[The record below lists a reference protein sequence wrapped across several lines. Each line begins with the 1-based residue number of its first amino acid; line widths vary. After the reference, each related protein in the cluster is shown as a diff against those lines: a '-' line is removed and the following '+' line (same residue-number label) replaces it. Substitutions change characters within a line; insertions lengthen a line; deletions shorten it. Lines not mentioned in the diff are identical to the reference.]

1 MNSQHNI
8 ARSGSH
14 FGKQEIETS
23 ISARFERQV
32 EKYPA
37 HPAVKTKTKTLSY
50 SELNQASNKIARFIC
65 ATGGE
70 SAETVGLM
78 LNTGIDMIIAILSV
92 LKAGKTWVALDPG
105 HPADRTSFIL
115 EDSGAKII
123 LTNDENMSIAARSVP
138 KDDLLINMDA
148 IDPTLSGDNLNIP
161 VSSHS
166 FANIIYTSGSSGRPK
181 GVIHTHR
188 LQLHNIW
195 LHTNSFGID
204 ADDRVSLLS
213 SFGFLAGITAML
225 RALLNGAC
233 LLPFSIKNE
242 GILKLRDWLGDEG
255 ITIYQSVPTV
265 FRQLMSTL
273 SPDEKFPKMR
283 IVHLGGEAVHRKD
296 VELYQRHF
304 GAQCLLVSNY
314 GSSETATL
322 SQYFIG
328 PETKLEKE
336 VVPVGFP
343 VEDKEILIL
352 DSEGGNAAKGQIGEI
367 AVKSAFLAEGYWRNA
382 EMTSQRFILDP
393 LQKDVRIFKTGDMGY
408 IGPNAGLV
416 ITGRKDNQVKIGG
429 QRLELSE
436 IENVL
441 LAHPQL
447 KSCAVAIQQGTTSES
462 YLAAYLEAKNQER
475 PSITS
480 LRSHLKQKL
489 PDFMIPSKFVF
500 LRSMPLLPNGKIDRR
515 SLPAPD
521 RVRPELATAY
531 VAPQN
536 VVEKRVAE
544 IWRELL
550 GIDEIGINDDFFDL
564 GGQSLSATQLA
575 SRINE
580 QFKIAIP
587 LRFIFEMPTVK
598 EISALIEILVT
609 SRPTQMEIR
618 NLEVEERERFTL

>member
-1 MNSQHNI
+1 MSLAAQ
-8 ARSGSH
+8 
-14 FGKQEIETS
+14 
-23 ISARFERQV
+23 
-32 EKYPA
+32 
-37 HPAVKTKTKTLSY
+37 
-50 SELNQASNKIARFIC
+50 
-65 ATGGE
+65 
-70 SAETVGLM
+70 
-78 LNTGIDMIIAILSV
+78 SV
-92 LKAGKTWVALDPG
+92 Q
-105 HPADRTSFIL
+105 
-115 EDSGAKII
+115 
-123 LTNDENMSIAARSVP
+123 

-148 IDPTLSGDNLNIP
+148 IDPTVSGDDLHIP
-161 VSSHS
+161 ISSNA

-204 ADDRVSLLS
+204 CNDRISLLS

-242 GILKLRDWLGDEG
+242 GILKLKDWLSDGG

-273 SPDEKFPKMR
+273 TPDEKIPKMR
-283 IVHLGGEAVHRKD
+283 IVHLGGEAVHKMD

-304 GAQCLLVSNY
+304 SPQCVLVSNY

-328 PETKLEKE
+328 PETRLETE

-352 DSEGGNAAKGQIGEI
+352 DSAGENVAKGQIGEI
-367 AVKSAFLAEGYWRNA
+367 AVKSAFLAPGYWRNP
-382 EMTSQRFILDP
+382 EMTSQRFRTDP
-393 LQKDVRIFKTGDMGY
+393 LQRDVKIFKTGDMGY
-408 IGPNAGLV
+408 IGPDDGLV
-416 ITGRKDNQVKIGG
+416 IAGRKDHQVKIGG
-429 QRLELSE
+429 QRIELSE

-441 LAHPQL
+441 LLHPQL
-447 KSCAVAIQQGTTSES
+447 KSCAVTVQKRNTSEG
-462 YLAAYLEAKNQER
+462 YLAAYLETKNQER

-480 LRSHLKQKL
+480 LRNHLKQKL

-521 RVRPELATAY
+521 HVRPELATAY
-531 VAPQN
+531 VAPQSS
-536 VVEKRVAE
+536 VEKRVAE
-544 IWRELL
+544 IWSELL

-575 SRINE
+575 SRLNE
-580 QFKIAIP
+580 QFKIVIP
-587 LRFIFEMPTVK
+587 LKLIFELPTVK
-598 EISALIEILVT
+598 EISALIEMLVPH
-609 SRPTQMEIR
+609 RPTLMEIR
-618 NLEVEERERFTL
+618 NLGVEEREKFTL

>member
-1 MNSQHNI
+1 MNSQRYI
-8 ARSGSH
+8 AKSGTQ

-23 ISARFERQV
+23 IPARFERQA
-32 EKYPA
+32 EKYPT
-37 HPAVKTKTKTLSY
+37 HPAVKTKTKTQSY

-78 LNTGIDMIIAILSV
+78 LNTGVDMIIAILAV
-92 LKAGKTWVALDPG
+92 LKAGKTWVALDPS
-105 HPADRTSFIL
+105 HPADRIAFIL

-123 LTNDENMSIAARSVP
+123 LTNNNNMSVATRSVP
-138 KDDLLINMDA
+138 KDDMLINMAA
-148 IDPTLSGDNLNIP
+148 IDPTVSGDNLNIP
-161 VSSHS
+161 ISSSS

-204 ADDRVSLLS
+204 SNDRVSLLS

-233 LLPFSIKNE
+233 LLPFSLKNE
-242 GILKLRDWLGDEG
+242 GILKLKDWLSDEG

-273 SPDEKFPKMR
+273 TPDEKIPKMR
-283 IVHLGGEAVHRKD
+283 IVHLGGEAVHKRD

-304 GAQCLLVSNY
+304 STQCVLVSNY

-328 PETKLEKE
+328 PETRLETE

-343 VEDKEILIL
+343 VEDKEILLL
-352 DSEGGNAAKGQIGEI
+352 DSEGEYVAKGQIGEI
-367 AVKSAFLAEGYWRNA
+367 AVKSAFLAEGYWCNP
-382 EMTSQRFILDP
+382 EMTNQHFMADP
-393 LQKDVRIFKTGDMGY
+393 LQRGVKIFKTGDMGY
-408 IGPNAGLV
+408 IEPNAGLV
-416 ITGRKDNQVKIGG
+416 ITGRKDHQVKIGG

-441 LAHPQL
+441 LLHPQL
-447 KSCAVAIQQGTTSES
+447 KSCAVAILRGNTSES
-462 YLAAYLEAKNQER
+462 YLAAYLETKNQER

-521 RVRPELATAY
+521 RVRPELATSY

-536 VVEKRVAE
+536 SVENRVAE
-544 IWRELL
+544 IWSELL
-550 GIDEIGINDDFFDL
+550 AIDEIGINDDFFDL

-575 SRINE
+575 SRLNE

-587 LRFIFEMPTVK
+587 LKLIFELPTVK

-609 SRPTQMEIR
+609 SMPTQMKNR
-618 NLEVEERERFTL
+618 DFGDAERERFIF